1 MINLVMYPNEV
12 LLQQCEEV
20 DLNIIDI
27 SKYIDGMIDLMKVHK
42 GIGLAAPQ
50 IGLNYR
56 FFMMETDM
64 YINPVILEK
73 SEDIVIDTEGCLSF
87 PGLSMRV
94 KRAKKV
100 IVEYTDIEG
109 NKQEGKFVN
118 YMSRCFQHELDHLD
132 GITFLDRVS
141 RQQRRHALRRWE
153 KEKNSYHTTSEI

>member
-1 MINLVMYPNEV
+1 MINLVKYPNEV
-12 LLQQCEEV
+12 LLQQCKEV

-64 YINPVILEK
+64 YINPVILEQ

-100 IVEYTDIEG
+100 TVEYTDIEG
-109 NKQEGKFVN
+109 KRKEGKFVN
-118 YMSRCFQHELDHLD
+118 YMARCFQHELDHLD
-132 GITFLDRVS
+132 GITFNQRVS
-141 RQQRRHALRRWE
+141 KLVFDRAIKKRRKQHGR
-153 KEKNSYHTTSEI
+153 

>member
-1 MINLVMYPNEV
+1 MIELVYYPNEV

-20 DLNIIDI
+20 DLNIIDV
-27 SKYIDGMIDLMKVHK
+27 SKYVKGMIDLMKVHK

-64 YINPVILEK
+64 YINPIILEK
-73 SEDIVIDTEGCLSF
+73 SKDIVIDTEGCLSF
-87 PGLSMRV
+87 PQLSMRV

-109 NKQEGKFVN
+109 NRKEGKFVN
-118 YMSRCFQHELDHLD
+118 YMARCFQHELDHLN
-132 GITFLDRVS
+132 GITFNQQVSKLVFDRAIK
-141 RQQRRHALRRWE
+141 RRRKQHGR
-153 KEKNSYHTTSEI
+153 

>member
-1 MINLVMYPNEV
+1 MISLVMYPNEV

-27 SKYIDGMIDLMKVHK
+27 SKYIDGMINLMKTHK

-64 YINPVILEK
+64 YINPVILEQSK
-73 SEDIVIDTEGCLSF
+73 DIVIDIEGCLSF

-100 IVEYTDIEG
+100 IVEYTDVEG
-109 NKQEGKFVN
+109 KRKEGKFVN
-118 YMSRCFQHELDHLD
+118 YMSRCFQHELDHLN
-132 GITFLDRVS
+132 GITFNQQVSKLVFDRAIKKH
-141 RQQRRHALRRWE
+141 RKQHGR
-153 KEKNSYHTTSEI
+153 

>member
-1 MINLVMYPNEV
+1 MYPNEV

-27 SKYIDGMIDLMKVHK
+27 SKYIDGMIDLMKVYK

-109 NKQEGKFVN
+109 KRKEGKFVN

-132 GITFLDRVS
+132 GITFNQRVS
-141 RQQRRHALRRWE
+141 KLVFDRAIKKRRKQHGR
-153 KEKNSYHTTSEI
+153 

>member
-20 DLNIIDI
+20 DLNIIDV
-27 SKYIDGMIDLMKVHK
+27 SKYVEGMMNLMEMHK
-42 GIGLAAPQ
+42 GTGLAAPQ

-64 YINPVILEK
+64 YINPVILEQ
-73 SEDIVIDTEGCLSF
+73 SEDIVIDIEGCLSF
-87 PGLSMRV
+87 PGLSMKV
-94 KRAKKV
+94 NRAKKV

-132 GITFLDRVS
+132 GITFNQRVS
-141 RQQRRHALRRWE
+141 KLVFDRAIKKRRKQHGR
-153 KEKNSYHTTSEI
+153 

>member
-1 MINLVMYPNEV
+1 MINLVKYPNEV
-12 LLQQCEEV
+12 LLQQCKEV

-64 YINPVILEK
+64 YINPVILEESK
-73 SEDIVIDTEGCLSF
+73 DIVIDIEGCLSF

-100 IVEYTDIEG
+100 IVEYTDIKG
-109 NKQEGKFVN
+109 NRQEGKFVN
-118 YMSRCFQHELDHLD
+118 YMARCFQHELDHLD
-132 GITFLDRVS
+132 GITFDQRVS
-141 RQQRRHALRRWE
+141 KLVFDRAVKKKRKQYGR
-153 KEKNSYHTTSEI
+153 

>member
-1 MINLVMYPNEV
+1 MINLVKYPNEV

-27 SKYIDGMIDLMKVHK
+27 SKYIDGMIDLMKTHK

-87 PGLSMRV
+87 PKL
-94 KRAKKV
+94 
-100 IVEYTDIEG
+100 
-109 NKQEGKFVN
+109 
-118 YMSRCFQHELDHLD
+118 L
-132 GITFLDRVS
+132 
-141 RQQRRHALRRWE
+141 
-153 KEKNSYHTTSEI
+153 

>member
-27 SKYIDGMIDLMKVHK
+27 SKYIDGMVNLMKAHR

-87 PGLSMRV
+87 PGLSVRV

-109 NKQEGKFVN
+109 KKKEGKFVN
-118 YMSRCFQHELDHLD
+118 YMSRCFQHELDHLN
-132 GITFLDRVS
+132 GITFNQRVS
-141 RQQRRHALRRWE
+141 KLVFDRAIKKRRKQHGR
-153 KEKNSYHTTSEI
+153 

>member
-1 MINLVMYPNEV
+1 MINLVKYPNEV

-64 YINPVILEK
+64 YINPVILEQ

-100 IVEYTDIEG
+100 IVEYTNIEG
-109 NKQEGKFVN
+109 KRKEGKFVN

-132 GITFLDRVS
+132 GITFNQRVS
-141 RQQRRHALRRWE
+141 KLVFDRAIKKRRKQHGR
-153 KEKNSYHTTSEI
+153 

>member
-27 SKYIDGMIDLMKVHK
+27 SKYIDGMVNLMKAHR

-100 IVEYTDIEG
+100 IVEYMDIEG
-109 NKQEGKFVN
+109 KRKEGKFVN

-132 GITFLDRVS
+132 GITFNQRVS
-141 RQQRRHALRRWE
+141 KLVFDRAIKKRRKQHGR
-153 KEKNSYHTTSEI
+153 

>member
-1 MINLVMYPNEV
+1 
-12 LLQQCEEV
+12 
-20 DLNIIDI
+20 
-27 SKYIDGMIDLMKVHK
+27 MKVHK

-64 YINPVILEK
+64 YINPVILEQ
-73 SEDIVIDTEGCLSF
+73 SEDIVIDNEGCLSF

-118 YMSRCFQHELDHLD
+118 YMSRCFQHELDHLN
-132 GITFLDRVS
+132 GICFTQYVS
-141 RQQRRHALRRWE
+141 RMVLERAKKARKKQER
-153 KEKNSYHTTSEI
+153 KNV

>member
-1 MINLVMYPNEV
+1 MIDLVMYPNEV
-12 LLQQCEEV
+12 LLQPCEEV
-20 DLNIIDI
+20 DINIIDI
-27 SKYIDGMIDLMKVHK
+27 SKYIGGMIDLMKVHK

-64 YINPVILEK
+64 YINPVILEQ

-118 YMSRCFQHELDHLD
+118 YMARCFQHELDHLD
-132 GITFLDRVS
+132 GITFDQRVS
-141 RQQRRHALRRWE
+141 KLVFNRAIKKRKKHGRR
-153 KEKNSYHTTSEI
+153 

>member
-1 MINLVMYPNEV
+1 MINLVMYLNEV

-27 SKYIDGMIDLMKVHK
+27 SKYIDGMIDLMKVQK

-64 YINPVILEK
+64 YINPVILEQSK
-73 SEDIVIDTEGCLSF
+73 DIVIDTEGCLSF

-118 YMSRCFQHELDHLD
+118 YMARCFQHELDHLD
-132 GITFLDRVS
+132 GITFDQQVSKLVFDRAIKK
-141 RQQRRHALRRWE
+141 RRKQYGR
-153 KEKNSYHTTSEI
+153 

>member
-1 MINLVMYPNEV
+1 MITLIFHPNEI
-12 LLQQCEEV
+12 LLQPCEEV
-20 DLNIIDI
+20 DFNIIDI
-27 SKYIDGMIDLMKVHK
+27 SKYIDGMVNLMKAHK

-64 YINPVILEK
+64 YINPVVLEQ

-100 IVEYTDIEG
+100 IVEYLDIEG
-109 NKQEGKFVN
+109 NRQEGKFVD
-118 YMSRCFQHELDHLD
+118 YMSRCFQHELDHLN
-132 GITFLDRVS
+132 GITFNQRVS
-141 RQQRRHALRRWE
+141 KLVFDRAIKKRRKQHGR
-153 KEKNSYHTTSEI
+153 

>member
-27 SKYIDGMIDLMKVHK
+27 SKYIDGMVNLMKAHR

-100 IVEYTDIEG
+100 IVEYMDIEG
-109 NKQEGKFVN
+109 KRKEGKFVN

-132 GITFLDRVS
+132 GITFNQRVS
-141 RQQRRHALRRWE
+141 KLVFDRAVNKRRKQNGR
-153 KEKNSYHTTSEI
+153 

>member
-27 SKYIDGMIDLMKVHK
+27 SKYIDGMVNLMKAHR

-100 IVEYTDIEG
+100 IVEYMDIEG
-109 NKQEGKFVN
+109 KRKEGKFVN
-118 YMSRCFQHELDHLD
+118 YMSRCFQHELDHLN
-132 GITFLDRVS
+132 GITFNQRVS
-141 RQQRRHALRRWE
+141 KLVFDRAIKKRRKQHGR
-153 KEKNSYHTTSEI
+153 

>member
-1 MINLVMYPNEV
+1 MIDLVMYPNEV
-12 LLQQCEEV
+12 LLQPCEEV
-20 DLNIIDI
+20 DINIIDI
-27 SKYIDGMIDLMKVHK
+27 SKYIGGMIDLMKVHK

-64 YINPVILEK
+64 YINPVILEQ

-87 PGLSMRV
+87 PGLAMRV

-109 NKQEGKFVN
+109 KRKEGKFVN
-118 YMSRCFQHELDHLD
+118 YMSRCFQHELDHLN
-132 GITFLDRVS
+132 GITFNQRVS
-141 RQQRRHALRRWE
+141 KLVFDRAIKKRRKQHGR
-153 KEKNSYHTTSEI
+153 

>member
-27 SKYIDGMIDLMKVHK
+27 SKYIDGMVNLMKAHR

-87 PGLSMRV
+87 PGLSVRV

-109 NKQEGKFVN
+109 KKKEGKFVN
-118 YMSRCFQHELDHLD
+118 YMSRCFQHELDHLN
-132 GITFLDRVS
+132 GITFNQRVS
-141 RQQRRHALRRWE
+141 KLVFDRAIKKCRKQHGR
-153 KEKNSYHTTSEI
+153 